1 MTDMTTREVAE
12 ALGVTYQTIL
22 NYTERKLDALP
33 IKSAQRHGL
42 KTIRTYD
49 SADVV
54 AWAARNNVPCSI
66 DG

>member
-22 NYTERKLDALP
+22 NYTTRKADALP
-33 IKSAQRHGL
+33 IKSTERHGL
-42 KTIRTYD
+42 KTIRTFD

-54 AWAARNNVPCSI
+54 EWAQRNNVPCAI